1 MLKTKPKIKFL
12 LALGIMLLAVCV
24 LNINTVNAAEV
35 TSQDNK
41 VLVKDEVIN
50 GLTDI
55 IENWGTSNPLRY
67 SIILNPEKTL
77 DFILD
82 VQKLNNLIEA
92 DNCVYQKVYYKV
104 DDNVTKATITY
115 NPFKSTKEQ
124 EVNIVTINNTKYA
137 EVKLAV
143 AIKIDG
149 IYSHAG
155 LNGDG
160 IGTMSP
166 NAMGRLKL
174 YNNSEV
180 TENVILDCAPSEDY
194 DKFAMNYVGIEI
206 ISDTN
211 KEYIIGGAG
220 WAGAGGATYNR
231 ALAEGNCYVN
241 ATIHTYVGET
251 FDLKPFGTLTYKGT
265 SEEYGVKSY
274 TYQAKITDK
283 TIFNKDRIVCAVAS
297 KEHKIL
303 STTILFFKGDLI
315 TKEDIK
321 LNDTTTNITMEA
333 NTDIVPKDTILVV
346 NTINDNYPN
355 YQQLLNIFQKSRN
368 FKMFDIKLES
378 NGVKIQPNGKVKIS
392 IPIPDNFDKSNL
404 VVYRV
409 ADNGDKTEYAVTL
422 NGDVATFETDH
433 FSTYVLA
440 EKEVTQNTGNTETT
454 QTKPV
459 TEERKK
465 DDTPKTGTIASIY
478 FIIPVTVISAIGII
492 AFRRK
497 QTK

>member
-1 MLKTKPKIKFL
+1 MLKTKVKIKL
-12 LALGIMLLAVCV
+12 LIALGIMLLAVCV

-35 TSQDNK
+35 TSQDSK

-50 GLTDI
+50 GLTDT
-55 IENWGTSNPLRY
+55 IENWGNPNETRY
-67 SIILNPEKTL
+67 SITLNPEKTL

-92 DNCVYQKVYYKV
+92 DNYVYQKVYYKV

-115 NPFKSTKEQ
+115 NPFKGTKE
-124 EVNIVTINNTKYA
+124 EEINIVTINNTRYA

-160 IGTMSP
+160 IGTMAP
-166 NAMGRLKL
+166 NALVRLKL

-180 TENVILDCAPSEDY
+180 TENVVLDCSPSEDY
-194 DKFAMNYVGIEI
+194 DKFAMNNMFVEI

-211 KEYIIGGAG
+211 KEYFIGGAG
-220 WAGAGGATYNR
+220 WGSASGSHYNR
-231 ALAEGNCYVN
+231 VLAEGNCYVN
-241 ATIHTYVGET
+241 ANINTYVGET
-251 FDLKPFGTLTYKGT
+251 FELKPFGTLTYKGT
-265 SEEYGVKSY
+265 REEDGIKEY

-303 STTILFFKGDLI
+303 TTNILFFEGDLI
-315 TKEDIK
+315 TKEDVK
-321 LNDTTTNITMEA
+321 LTDSTTNITMEA
-333 NTDIVPKDTILVV
+333 NTNIVPKDTILVV
-346 NTINDNYPN
+346 NTINNNYPN

-378 NGVKIQPNGKVKIS
+378 NGVTIQPNGKVKIS
-392 IPIPDNFDKSNL
+392 IPVPDNFDKSNL

-409 ADNGDKTEYAVTL
+409 ADNGDKTEYAVTV
-422 NGDVATFETDH
+422 NGDIATFETDH

-440 EKEVTQNTGNTETT
+440 EKEIKQNTGNTETT

-459 TEERKK
+459 AEVRKK
-465 DDTPKTGTIASIY
+465 DDTPKTGTTASIY
-478 FIIPVTVISAIGII
+478 FMIPVAVISAIGII

-497 QTK
+497 ETK

>member
-1 MLKTKPKIKFL
+1 MFKTKTKLKFL
-12 LALGIMLLAVCV
+12 IALVIMLLAVLV
-24 LNINTVNAAEV
+24 FNMNTVNAAEV
-35 TSQDNK
+35 TSQDRK
-41 VLVKDEVIN
+41 VLVKDEIIN
-50 GLTDI
+50 GLTDT
-55 IENWGTSNPLRY
+55 IENWETSDGARY
-67 SIILNPEKTL
+67 SITLNPEKTL
-77 DFILD
+77 DFMLD
-82 VQKLNNLIEA
+82 VQKLNNLIET

-115 NPFKSTKEQ
+115 NPFKGTKE
-124 EVNIVTINNTKYA
+124 EDVNIITINNTRYA
-137 EVKLAV
+137 EVKLAI

-160 IGTMSP
+160 IGTMAP
-166 NAMGRLKL
+166 NAWGRLKL

-180 TENVILDCAPSEDY
+180 TENVILECNPSEDY
-194 DKFAMNYVGIEI
+194 DKFAMNYVYVEI

-211 KEYIIGGAG
+211 KEYITGGAG
-220 WAGAGGATYNR
+220 WGSAGGSHYNR
-231 ALAEGNCYVN
+231 VLAEGNCYVN
-241 ATIHTYVGET
+241 ANINTYVGET
-251 FDLKPFGTLTYKGT
+251 FDLKPFGALTYKGT
-265 SEEYGVKSY
+265 SEENGFKSY

-303 STTILFFKGDLI
+303 TTNILFFEGDLI
-315 TKEDIK
+315 TKEDVK
-321 LNDTTTNITMEA
+321 LTDSTTNIIMEA
-333 NTDIVPKDTILVV
+333 NTNIVPKDTILVV
-346 NTINDNYPN
+346 NTINNNYPN

-392 IPIPDNFDKSNL
+392 IPVPDNFDKSNL

-409 ADNGDKTEYAVTL
+409 ADNGDKTEYAVTI

-440 EKEVTQNTGNTETT
+440 EKEVTENTENTDNKT
-454 QTKPV
+454 D
-459 TEERKK
+459 RKK
-465 DDTPKTGTIASIY
+465 DDTPKTGTTANIY
-478 FIIPVTVISAIGII
+478 FMIPVTVISAIGII

-497 QTK
+497 K

>member
-1 MLKTKPKIKFL
+1 MLRTKPKIKL
-12 LALGIMLLAVCV
+12 LIALSIMLLVV
-24 LNINTVNAAEV
+24 LVFNMNTVNAAEV
-35 TSQDNK
+35 TSQDSK
-41 VLVKDEVIN
+41 ILVKDEVIN
-50 GLTDI
+50 GLTNTIEI
-55 IENWGTSNPLRY
+55 IENSNDKIY
-67 SIILNPEKTL
+67 YIDLNPEKTL
-77 DFILD
+77 DFILNT
-82 VQKLNNLIEA
+82 QKLNNLVES
-92 DNCVYQKVYYKV
+92 DNYVYQKVYYKV

-115 NPFKSTKEQ
+115 NPSKSTKEQ
-124 EVNIVTINNTKYA
+124 EINMVTINNTRYA

-166 NAMGRLKL
+166 NAWCRLKL

-180 TENVILDCAPSEDY
+180 TENVILKCSPSED
-194 DKFAMNYVGIEI
+194 DEKFEMNYVWVSI

-211 KEYIIGGAG
+211 KDYYLGGAG
-220 WAGAGGATYNR
+220 WSTAGGERYNR
-231 ALAEGNCYVN
+231 VLAERNCYVN
-241 ATIHTYVGET
+241 ATISTYLGET
-251 FDLKPFGTLTYKGT
+251 FELKPFGILTYKGT
-265 SEEYGVKSY
+265 SEENGVKRY

-303 STTILFFKGDLI
+303 TTTILFFEGDLI
-315 TKEDIK
+315 TKEDVK
-321 LNDTTTNITMEA
+321 LTDTTTNITMEA
-333 NTDIVPKDTILVV
+333 NTNIVPKDTILVV
-346 NTINDNYPN
+346 NTINNNYPN

-378 NGVKIQPNGKVKIS
+378 NGVTIQPNGKVKIS
-392 IPIPDNFDKSNL
+392 IPVPDDFDKSNL

-409 ADNGDKTEYAVTL
+409 EEDGTKIEYAVTID
-422 NGDVATFETDH
+422 GDVATFETDH

-440 EKEVTQNTGNTETT
+440 EKETTQNTENTSNNTD
-454 QTKPV
+454 
-459 TEERKK
+459 RKK
-465 DDTPKTGTIASIY
+465 DDTPKTGTTASIY
-478 FIIPVTVISAIGII
+478 FIIPVTIMSIIGII

-497 QTK
+497 ETKQQ